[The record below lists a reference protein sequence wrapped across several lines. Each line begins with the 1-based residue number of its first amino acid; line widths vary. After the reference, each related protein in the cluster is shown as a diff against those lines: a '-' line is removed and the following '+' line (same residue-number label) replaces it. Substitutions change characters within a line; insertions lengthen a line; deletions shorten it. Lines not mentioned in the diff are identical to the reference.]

1 MKAFHSIRTAGGDLT
16 ASRGAPR
23 RPKHPHGSRRRL
35 FGVPNRVVAAGVV
48 MSLVAAIG
56 QSATIAAQ
64 AVTAPVGEGF
74 TVTASDLAFI
84 LKQIKIAEAHV
95 ANTTSATGPCGA
107 LIGTGPNQIPDAL
120 TSYGLR
126 TVDGSCN
133 NLLAGRETFG
143 AADQKFPRYT
153 TPVFNDADPVPAG
166 FGPAGPTSYKQKSG
180 NVFDSKPRDI
190 SNLIVDQTSTNP
202 AAVAAAGFPVRT
214 QGDAGVHPCTT
225 DPDPLATPPV
235 VGVPAGCV
243 PSHNTLFIP
252 NVTTDV
258 GLSPPYNSMFTL
270 FGQFFDHGVDQTVK
284 SGGNVFVP
292 LQADDPL
299 VAGPDHVFGNADD
312 LPANQRFMVLTR
324 AQNQPGPDGVLG
336 TADDVQDA
344 SNTDS
349 PWVDQSQTY
358 TSHPSHQV
366 FVREYVNNTDGKPVS
381 TGKLLGGT
389 AGTKAANGM
398 ATWANVKE
406 QAKTLLGIQL
416 LDKDVLNVPAARRRP
431 LRQVHSRSR
440 PRPAAVRDRQRTR
453 RGRTAP
459 TTAALAPWCRQMSN
473 TSTPR
478 SSRTSRTTPTR
489 PRRTRTTTRQPRRL
503 HRRPTPTRSPR
514 QISPASL
521 PAPTTTKCWTRTSS
535 PVTAASTR
543 TSA

>member
-74 TVTASDLAFI
+74 TVTPSDLAFI

-107 LIGTGPNQIPDAL
+107 LVGTGPNQIPDAL

-133 NLLAGRETFG
+133 NLIAGPGNLRRRRPEVP
-143 AADQKFPRYT
+143 ALT
-153 TPVFNDADPVPAG
+153 TPVFNDAETPSPPVSVPPARRR
-166 FGPAGPTSYKQKSG
+166 TSRRRATCSTP
-180 NVFDSKPRDI
+180 SRATI

-214 QGDAGVHPCTT
+214 QGNPGVVPCTT

-284 SGGNVFVP
+284 SGGNGLRAAQGRRP
-292 LQADDPL
+292 
-299 VAGPDHVFGNADD
+299 AGRRARTARPATRDD

-336 TADDVQDA
+336 TARRRA
-344 SNTDS
+344 GATNTDS
-349 PWVDQSQTY
+349 P
-358 TSHPSHQV
+358 
-366 FVREYVNNTDGKPVS
+366 VRGPVPDLHLAPLPP
-381 TGKLLGGT
+381 GVPARVRQQHRRQ
-389 AGTKAANGM
+389 AGLHG
-398 ATWANVKE
+398 
-406 QAKTLLGIQL
+406 Q
-416 LDKDVLNVPAARRRP
+416 AARR
-431 LRQVHSRSR
+431 
-440 PRPAAVRDRQRTR
+440 TR
-453 RGRTAP
+453 RP
-459 TTAALAPWCRQMSN
+459 
-473 TSTPR
+473 
-478 SSRTSRTTPTR
+478 
-489 PRRTRTTTRQPRRL
+489 
-503 HRRPTPTRSPR
+503 HRRRHGHLGHGQGAGQRPS
-514 QISPASL
+514 SASSW
-521 PAPTTTKCWTRTSS
+521 WTRTS
-535 PVTAASTR
+535 
-543 TSA
+543 